1 MAAIGCRRA
10 KLLGSAVSVSFF
22 GLAALCVPQAAWAQP
37 AETAQGGYVQPDAVE
52 DIIVTAQKKNR
63 AERLQDIPVSVTAL
77 GSAQLE
83 RTHFQNLTDIAIRA
97 PGVSLGANGGARGYA
112 SSNIRGLGTAS
123 GNPDS
128 QPVVGVFVDGVYL
141 GVNASTNM
149 DTFDLEGIEILRGQI
164 GTLQG
169 QIGRASRRERGCQ
182 YG

>member
-10 KLLGSAVSVSFF
+10 KLLGSAVSVSVSVF
-22 GLAALCVPQAAWAQP
+22 GFASLCVPQVAWAQA

-97 PGVSLGANGGARGYA
+97 PGVSLGAYGRARGYA
-112 SSNIRGLGTAS
+112 SSNRSEEHTPELQSLMRISYAGFCLKKKKTA
-123 GNPDS
+123 
-128 QPVVGVFVDGVYL
+128 
-141 GVNASTNM
+141 
-149 DTFDLEGIEILRGQI
+149 
-164 GTLQG
+164 
-169 QIGRASRRERGCQ
+169 
-182 YG
+182 